1 MSRGEDSRGEGVA
14 TGGERRTGGG
24 GVRRQGRVAL
34 AAGLGVLWPPLRG
47 GERPPRR
54 PMVPAEGGV
63 RWLVLPM
70 LLWLPV
76 VVAAADLDVRAAAGG
91 EMLLRVLMVVV
102 VDLALPV
109 LAPLLPRR
117 SLEPDGGVAPVRRA
131 VLEKDEDMVEVKVL
145 LLLVVAAEAAAWS
158 VPASTQRTASA
169 TSQLLFLM
177 ISEAG
182 LVRKEEWMGSQS
194 GA

>member
-1 MSRGEDSRGEGVA
+1 MLSRGEDSRGEGVA
-14 TGGERRTGGG
+14 TGGDRRTGGG
-24 GVRRQGRVAL
+24 GVRRRGRVAL

-54 PMVPAEGGV
+54 AMVPVDGGV
-63 RWLVLPM
+63 WWLALPM

-76 VVAAADLDVRAAAGG
+76 MVAAADLDVRAAAGG
-91 EMLLRVLMVVV
+91 EMLLRVVVVVV

-117 SLEPDGGVAPVRRA
+117 GLEPDGGVAPARRA
-131 VLEKDEDMVEVKVL
+131 VLEKDEDMVELKVL
-145 LLLVVAAEAAAWS
+145 LLLVVAAAGEAAAWS

-182 LVRKEEWMGSQS
+182 W
-194 GA
+194 